1 MNKKLLAKALTL
13 IAADPSLIRKL
24 SMPNI
29 NFPTMGGILFWND
42 IARCNGWRMQQN
54 TLTQHIRILDPNN
67 VRRAWGGLDA
77 MESIFSRITDI

>member
-1 MNKKLLAKALTL
+1 MNKIILVKVLAS
-13 IAADPSLIRKL
+13 IAANPSLINRF

-42 IARCNGWRMQQN
+42 IANVNGWRMQQN
-54 TLTQHIRILDPNN
+54 TLTQHIRILDPDN

-77 MESIFSRITDI
+77 MERIFDKIANV